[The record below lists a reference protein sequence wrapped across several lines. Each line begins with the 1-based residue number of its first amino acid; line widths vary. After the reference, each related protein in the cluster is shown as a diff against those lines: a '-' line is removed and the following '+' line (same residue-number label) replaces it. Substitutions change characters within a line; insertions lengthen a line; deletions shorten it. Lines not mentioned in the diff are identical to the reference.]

1 MPLLCPT
8 CPRIRTGRGFV
19 FRKRRSK
26 YKSHPIKLDGLY
38 ILVEA
43 TGIEPARMF
52 INSITY
58 RLAVTALCQ
67 KSLDTIATALVNIG
81 HPARVSLQSLLK
93 TLMSHLP

>member
-1 MPLLCPT
+1 MNEFDDLLKEML
-8 CPRIRTGRGFV
+8 GAN
-19 FRKRRSK
+19 FREES
-26 YKSHPIKLDGLY
+26 SEDDEETWLWTLIGG
-38 ILVEA
+38 A
-43 TGIEPARMF
+43 AGIEPARMF